1 VAHIYSNNG
10 IIQRQQE
17 GDFMEGL
24 VVVTGVNGHIGNN
37 LARQLVE
44 AGYTVRGTVRSLDKA
59 PKLNMEF
66 VEADVLN
73 PNDWESALKGATG
86 LFHLA
91 TIYATTGDG
100 QLILDTANQGTEN
113 VLRAAAREGIKRVVY
128 TSSVAAIGSSP
139 KGVVKDESNWNSN
152 FSLPYTQAKT
162 ESEKRAWELAEELGI
177 DLRVINPSGVL
188 GGSFSRPTP
197 STDIIGDAMKGKYPV
212 VPKIPLAFVHVDDV
226 ASAHRLAYEIDEAN
240 GRYVLAPYQDGNIHD
255 LLKRARKLY
264 PKMKFPRIGIP
275 LWLLPIVVL
284 QDWFMGLF
292 TGKRLLTRSAAK
304 SFSKGD
310 SKYSS
315 KKAEEELGLTW
326 KPYDDCIHDT
336 VEAYR

>member
-1 VAHIYSNNG
+1 M
-10 IIQRQQE
+10 Q
-17 GDFMEGL
+17 GL
-24 VVVTGVNGHIGNN
+24 VVVTGANGHIGNN
-37 LARQLVE
+37 LCRQLIE
-44 AGYTVRGTVRSLDKA
+44 KGYTVRGTVRSMDKA
-59 PKLNMEF
+59 PKLDMEF
-66 VEADVLN
+66 VEADVLEEEGW
-73 PNDWESALKGATG
+73 DKVLEGAYG

-91 TIYATTGDG
+91 TIYATSGDG
-100 QLILDTANQGTEN
+100 QLILDTANKGTEI
-113 VLRAAAREGIKRVVY
+113 VFRAAAKAGISRIVY

-139 KGVVKDESNWNSN
+139 KGVVKDESNWNEN

-162 ESEKRAWELAEELGI
+162 ESERKAWELAEEMNL

-226 ASAHRLAYEIDEAN
+226 ATAHINAYEIDEAS

-255 LLKRARKLY
+255 LLKRAKKLY
-264 PKMKFPRIGIP
+264 PKMKFPRLGIP
-275 LWLLPIVVL
+275 LWLLPLVVL

-304 SFSKGD
+304 SFSSGD

-326 KPYDDCIHDT
+326 KSYDDCIHDT

>member
-1 VAHIYSNNG
+1 
-10 IIQRQQE
+10 
-17 GDFMEGL
+17 MEGL
-24 VVVTGVNGHIGNN
+24 VVVTGANGHIGNN
-37 LARQLVE
+37 LCRQLLE
-44 AGYTVRGTVRSLDKA
+44 NGYTVRGTVRSLDKA
-59 PKLNMEF
+59 PELEMEF
-66 VEADVLN
+66 VEADVL
-73 PNDWESALKGATG
+73 DEQCWDKALEGAVG

-91 TIYATTGDG
+91 TIYATSGDG
-100 QLILDTANQGTEN
+100 QVILDTANKGTEI
-113 VLRAAAREGIKRVVY
+113 VFRAAVKAGIKRIVY
-128 TSSVAAIGSSP
+128 TSSVAAIGSTP
-139 KGVVKDESNWNSN
+139 KGVVKDESNWNDN

-162 ESEKRAWELAEELGI
+162 ESENLAWELAEELGL

-226 ASAHRLAYEIDEAN
+226 ATAHRMAYEIDEAN
-240 GRYVLAPYQDGNIHD
+240 GRYLLAPHQDGNIHD
-255 LLKRARKLY
+255 LLKRAKKLY
-264 PKMKFPRIGIP
+264 PKMKFPRFGIP
-275 LWLLPIVVL
+275 LWLLPVVVL

-315 KKAEEELGLTW
+315 KKAEDELGLTW
-326 KPYDDCIHDT
+326 KSYDDCIHDT

>member
-1 VAHIYSNNG
+1 M
-10 IIQRQQE
+10 Q
-17 GDFMEGL
+17 GL
-24 VVVTGVNGHIGNN
+24 VVVTGANGHIGNN
-37 LARQLVE
+37 LCRQLLE
-44 AGYTVRGTVRSLDKA
+44 KGYTVRGTVRSMDKA
-59 PKLNMEF
+59 PKLDMEF
-66 VEADVLN
+66 VEADVLEEEGW
-73 PNDWESALKGATG
+73 DKVLEGASG

-91 TIYATTGDG
+91 TIYATSGDG
-100 QLILDTANQGTEN
+100 QLILDTANKGTEI
-113 VLRAAAREGIKRVVY
+113 VFRAAAKAGISRIVY

-139 KGVVKDESNWNSN
+139 KGVVKDESNWNEN

-162 ESEKRAWELAEELGI
+162 ESERKAWNLAEELNL

-226 ASAHRLAYEIDEAN
+226 ATAHINAYEQDEAS

-255 LLKRARKLY
+255 LLKRAKKLY
-264 PKMKFPRIGIP
+264 PKMKFPRLGIP
-275 LWLLPIVVL
+275 LWLLPLVVL

-304 SFSKGD
+304 SFSSGD

-326 KPYDDCIHDT
+326 KSYDDCIHDT

>member
-1 VAHIYSNNG
+1 
-10 IIQRQQE
+10 
-17 GDFMEGL
+17 MEGL

-37 LARQLVE
+37 LARQLIDS
-44 AGYTVRGTVRSLDKA
+44 GYKVRGTVRSMDKA
-59 PKLNMEF
+59 PDLDMEF

-73 PNDWESALKGATG
+73 PDDWNRVFEGAVG

-91 TIYATTGDG
+91 TIYATSGDG
-100 QLILDTANQGTEN
+100 QLILDTANKGTEN
-113 VLRAAAREGIKRVVY
+113 VLRAAALCGIKRVVY
-128 TSSVAAIGSSP
+128 TSSVAAIGSTP
-139 KGVVKDESNWNSN
+139 KNVVKDESNWNDN
-152 FSLPYTQAKT
+152 FSLPYTRAKT
-162 ESEKRAWELAEELGI
+162 ESERRAWELAKELDI

-212 VPKIPLAFVHVDDV
+212 VPKIPLAFVHVEDV
-226 ASAHRLAYEIDEAN
+226 ATAHRLAYEIDDAH
-240 GRYVLAPYQDGNIHD
+240 GRYVLAPYQDGTIHD
-255 LLKRARKLY
+255 LLKRGKKLY
-264 PKMKFPRIGIP
+264 PKMKFPRFGIP
-275 LWLLPIVVL
+275 LWLLPLIVF

-304 SFSKGD
+304 AFSKGD

-315 KKAEEELGLTW
+315 KKVEDELGINW
-326 KPYDDCIHDT
+326 KSYDDCIHDT

>member
-1 VAHIYSNNG
+1 M
-10 IIQRQQE
+10 
-17 GDFMEGL
+17 DGL
-24 VVVTGVNGHIGNN
+24 VVVTGANGHIGNN
-37 LARQLVE
+37 LCRQLLE
-44 AGYTVRGTVRSLDKA
+44 EGYTVRGTVRSLDKA
-59 PKLNMEF
+59 PDLDMDF
-66 VEADVLN
+66 VEADVLEKQCWGN
-73 PNDWESALKGATG
+73 VLKGAVG

-91 TIYATTGDG
+91 TIYATSGDG

-113 VLRAAAREGIKRVVY
+113 VLRAAAKEGIKRVVY

-139 KGVVKDESNWNSN
+139 KGVVKDESNWNDN
-152 FSLPYTQAKT
+152 FSLPYTRAKT
-162 ESEKRAWELAEELGI
+162 ESEKRAWELAEELDI

-226 ASAHRLAYEIDEAN
+226 ATAHRMAYENDEAN

-255 LLKRARKLY
+255 LLKRAKKLY
-264 PKMKFPRIGIP
+264 PKMKFPRFGIP
-275 LWLLPIVVL
+275 LWLLPVVVL

-315 KKAEEELGLTW
+315 KKAEDELGLTW
-326 KPYDDCIHDT
+326 KSYDDCIHDT

>member
-1 VAHIYSNNG
+1 
-10 IIQRQQE
+10 
-17 GDFMEGL
+17 
-24 VVVTGVNGHIGNN
+24 
-37 LARQLVE
+37 
-44 AGYTVRGTVRSLDKA
+44 VRSLDKA
-59 PKLNMEF
+59 PELDMEF
-66 VEADVLN
+66 VEADVLKQK
-73 PNDWESALKGATG
+73 DWSKVLKGATG

-91 TIYATTGDG
+91 TIYATSGDG
-100 QLILDTANQGTEN
+100 QLILDTADKGTEN
-113 VLRAAAREGIKRVVY
+113 VLRAAAEAGIKRVVY
-128 TSSVAAIGSSP
+128 TSSVAAIGSTP
-139 KGVVKDESNWNSN
+139 KNVVKDESNWNDN
-152 FSLPYTQAKT
+152 FSMPYTRAKT
-162 ESEKRAWELAEELGI
+162 ESERRAWELADELGL

-226 ASAHRLAYEIDEAN
+226 ATAHRLAYEVDDAN

-255 LLKRARKLY
+255 LLKRAKKLY
-264 PKMKFPRIGIP
+264 PKMKFPKLGIP
-275 LWLLPIVVL
+275 LWLLPIVVF

-315 KKAEEELGLTW
+315 KKAENELGITW
-326 KPYDDCIHDT
+326 KSYDDCIHDT
-336 VEAYR
+336 VEAYK

>member
-1 VAHIYSNNG
+1 
-10 IIQRQQE
+10 
-17 GDFMEGL
+17 M
-24 VVVTGVNGHIGNN
+24 VVTGVNGHIGNN
-37 LARQLVE
+37 LARQLIDE
-44 AGYTVRGTVRSLDKA
+44 GYTVRGTVRSMDKA
-59 PKLNMEF
+59 PKLEMEF

-73 PNDWESALKGATG
+73 PEDWPKVLNGATG

-91 TIYATTGDG
+91 TIYATSGDG
-100 QLILDTANQGTEN
+100 KLILETANQGTEN
-113 VLRAAAREGIKRVVY
+113 VLRAAASEGIKRVVY
-128 TSSVAAIGSSP
+128 TSSVAAIGTSP
-139 KGVVKDESNWNSN
+139 KGVIKDESNWNEN

-226 ASAHRLAYEIDEAN
+226 ATAHRMAYENDDAN
-240 GRYVLAPYQDGNIHD
+240 GRYVLAPYQDGNIYD
-255 LLKRARKLY
+255 LLKRAKKLY
-264 PKMKFPRIGIP
+264 PKMKFPRLGIP
-275 LWLLPIVVL
+275 LWLLPVVVL

-326 KPYDDCIHDT
+326 KSYDDCIHDT

>member
-1 VAHIYSNNG
+1 
-10 IIQRQQE
+10 
-17 GDFMEGL
+17 MEGL
-24 VVVTGVNGHIGNN
+24 VVVTGANGHIGNN
-37 LARQLVE
+37 LCRQLLE
-44 AGYTVRGTVRSLDKA
+44 KGYTVRGTVRSLNKA
-59 PKLNMEF
+59 PDLDMEF
-66 VEADVLN
+66 VEADVLEKQG
-73 PNDWESALKGATG
+73 WAKTLKGAVG

-91 TIYATTGDG
+91 TIYATSGDG

-113 VLRAAAREGIKRVVY
+113 VLRAAAAEGIKRVVY

-139 KGVVKDESNWNSN
+139 KGVVKDESNWNDN
-152 FSLPYTQAKT
+152 FSLPYTRAKT

-226 ASAHRLAYEIDEAN
+226 ATAHRMAYEIDEAN

-255 LLKRARKLY
+255 LLKRAKKLY
-264 PKMKFPRIGIP
+264 PKMKFPRFGIP
-275 LWLLPIVVL
+275 LWLLPAVVL

-315 KKAEEELGLTW
+315 KKAEDELGLTW
-326 KPYDDCIHDT
+326 KSYDDCIHDT

>member
-1 VAHIYSNNG
+1 M
-10 IIQRQQE
+10 Q
-17 GDFMEGL
+17 GL
-24 VVVTGVNGHIGNN
+24 VVVTGANGHIGNN
-37 LARQLVE
+37 LCRQLLE
-44 AGYTVRGTVRSLDKA
+44 KGYTVRGTVRSMDKA
-59 PKLNMEF
+59 PELDMEF
-66 VEADVLN
+66 VEADVLEEKGW
-73 PNDWESALKGATG
+73 DKVLEGATG

-91 TIYATTGDG
+91 TIYATSGDG
-100 QLILDTANQGTEN
+100 QLILDTANKGTEI
-113 VLRAAAREGIKRVVY
+113 VFKAAAKVGISRIVY

-139 KGVVKDESNWNSN
+139 KGVVKDESNWNDN

-162 ESEKRAWELAEELGI
+162 ESERKAWKLAEELNL

-226 ASAHRLAYEIDEAN
+226 ATAHINAYEIDEAS

-255 LLKRARKLY
+255 LLKRAKKLY
-264 PKMKFPRIGIP
+264 PKMKFPRLGIP
-275 LWLLPIVVL
+275 LWLLPVVVL

-304 SFSKGD
+304 SFSSGD
-310 SKYSS
+310 AKYSS
-315 KKAEEELGLTW
+315 KKAEEELGLDW
-326 KPYDDCIHDT
+326 KSYDDCIHDT

>member
-1 VAHIYSNNG
+1 M
-10 IIQRQQE
+10 Q
-17 GDFMEGL
+17 GL
-24 VVVTGVNGHIGNN
+24 VVVTGANGHIGNN
-37 LARQLVE
+37 LCRQLLE
-44 AGYTVRGTVRSLDKA
+44 KGYTVRGTVRSLDKA
-59 PKLNMEF
+59 PKLDMEF
-66 VEADVLN
+66 VEADVLEEEGW
-73 PNDWESALKGATG
+73 DKVLEGASG

-91 TIYATTGDG
+91 TIYATSGDG
-100 QLILDTANQGTEN
+100 QLILDTANKGTEI
-113 VLRAAAREGIKRVVY
+113 VFRAAAKADISRIVY

-139 KGVVKDESNWNSN
+139 KGIVKDESNWNEN

-162 ESEKRAWELAEELGI
+162 ESERKAWGLAEELNL

-226 ASAHRLAYEIDEAN
+226 AAAHINAYEIDEAS
-240 GRYVLAPYQDGNIHD
+240 GRYVLAPYQNGNIHD
-255 LLKRARKLY
+255 LLKRAKKLY
-264 PKMKFPRIGIP
+264 PKMKFPRLGIP
-275 LWLLPIVVL
+275 LWLLPVVVL

-304 SFSKGD
+304 SFSSGD
-310 SKYSS
+310 AKYSS
-315 KKAEEELGLTW
+315 KKAEDELGLTW
-326 KPYDDCIHDT
+326 KSYDDCIHDT

>member
-1 VAHIYSNNG
+1 M
-10 IIQRQQE
+10 Q
-17 GDFMEGL
+17 GL
-24 VVVTGVNGHIGNN
+24 VVVTGANGHIGNN
-37 LARQLVE
+37 LCRQLIE
-44 AGYTVRGTVRSLDKA
+44 KGYDVRGTVRSMDKA
-59 PKLNMEF
+59 PKLEMEF
-66 VEADVLN
+66 VEADVLEEEC
-73 PNDWESALKGATG
+73 WEKVLEGVSG

-91 TIYATTGDG
+91 TIYATSGDG
-100 QLILDTANQGTEN
+100 QLILDTANKGTEI
-113 VLRAAAREGIKRVVY
+113 VFRAAAKAGISRIVY

-139 KGVVKDESNWNSN
+139 KGVVKDESNWNEN

-162 ESEKRAWELAEELGI
+162 ESERKAWELAEELNL

-226 ASAHRLAYEIDEAN
+226 ATAHINAYEIDKAS

-255 LLKRARKLY
+255 LLKRAKKLY
-264 PKMKFPRIGIP
+264 PKMKFPRLGIP
-275 LWLLPIVVL
+275 LWLLPVVVM

-304 SFSKGD
+304 SFSSGD

-326 KPYDDCIHDT
+326 KSYDDCIHDT

>member
-1 VAHIYSNNG
+1 MDG
-10 IIQRQQE
+10 P
-17 GDFMEGL
+17 
-24 VVVTGVNGHIGNN
+24 VVVTGANGHIGNN
-37 LARQLVE
+37 LARQLLE
-44 AGYTVRGTVRSLDKA
+44 QGYSVRGTVRSMDKA
-59 PKLNMEF
+59 PNLDMEF
-66 VEADVLN
+66 VVADVLN
-73 PNDWESALKGATG
+73 PDDWPSVLEGASG

-91 TIYATTGDG
+91 TIYATSGDG

-113 VLRAAAREGIKRVVY
+113 VLRAAAAKGIKRVVY
-128 TSSVAAIGSSP
+128 TSSVAAIGSTP
-139 KGVVKDESNWNSN
+139 KGVIKDESNWNEN
-152 FSLPYTQAKT
+152 FSLPYTRAKT

-197 STDIIGDAMKGKYPV
+197 STDVIGDAMKGKYPI

-226 ASAHRLAYEIDEAN
+226 ATAHRLAYEIDEAH
-240 GRYVLAPYQDGNIHD
+240 GRYVLAPHQDGNIHD

-264 PKMKFPRIGIP
+264 PKMKFPRFGIS
-275 LWLLPIVVL
+275 LWLLPIIVF
-284 QDWFMGLF
+284 QDWFMGIF
-292 TGKRLLTRSAAK
+292 SGKRLLTRSAAK

-315 KKAEEELGLTW
+315 SKAEQELGITW
-326 KPYDDCIHDT
+326 KSYDDCIHDT

>member
-1 VAHIYSNNG
+1 M
-10 IIQRQQE
+10 
-17 GDFMEGL
+17 DGL
-24 VVVTGVNGHIGNN
+24 VVVTGANGHIGNN
-37 LARQLVE
+37 LCRQLLE
-44 AGYTVRGTVRSLDKA
+44 EGYTVRGTVRSLDKA
-59 PKLNMEF
+59 PDLDMDF
-66 VEADVLN
+66 VEADVLEKQCWDN
-73 PNDWESALKGATG
+73 VLKGAAG

-91 TIYATTGDG
+91 TIYATSGDG

-113 VLRAAAREGIKRVVY
+113 VLRAAAKEGIKRVVY

-139 KGVVKDESNWNSN
+139 KGVVKDESNWNDN
-152 FSLPYTQAKT
+152 FSLPYTRAKT
-162 ESEKRAWELAEELGI
+162 ESEKRAWELAEELDI

-226 ASAHRLAYEIDEAN
+226 ATAHRMAYEIDDAN

-255 LLKRARKLY
+255 LLKRAKKLY
-264 PKMKFPRIGIP
+264 PKMKFPRFGIP
-275 LWLLPIVVL
+275 LWLLPVVVL

-315 KKAEEELGLTW
+315 KKAEDELGLTW
-326 KPYDDCIHDT
+326 KSYDDCIHDT

>member
-1 VAHIYSNNG
+1 M
-10 IIQRQQE
+10 Q
-17 GDFMEGL
+17 GL
-24 VVVTGVNGHIGNN
+24 VVVTGANGHIGNN
-37 LARQLVE
+37 LCRQLLE
-44 AGYTVRGTVRSLDKA
+44 KGYTVRGTVRSMDKA
-59 PKLNMEF
+59 PKLDMEF
-66 VEADVLN
+66 VEADVLEEEGW
-73 PNDWESALKGATG
+73 DKVLEGASG

-91 TIYATTGDG
+91 TIYATSGDG
-100 QLILDTANQGTEN
+100 QLILDTANKGTEI
-113 VLRAAAREGIKRVVY
+113 VFKAAAKSEISRIVY

-139 KGVVKDESNWNSN
+139 KGVVKDESNWNEN

-162 ESEKRAWELAEELGI
+162 ESERKAWKLAEELNL

-226 ASAHRLAYEIDEAN
+226 ATAHINAYEKDEAS

-255 LLKRARKLY
+255 LLKRAKKLY
-264 PKMKFPRIGIP
+264 PKMKFPRLGIP
-275 LWLLPIVVL
+275 LWLLPLVVL

-304 SFSKGD
+304 SFSSGD

-326 KPYDDCIHDT
+326 KSYDDCIHDT

>member
-1 VAHIYSNNG
+1 MPPAI
-10 IIQRQQE
+10 R
-17 GDFMEGL
+17 
-24 VVVTGVNGHIGNN
+24 
-37 LARQLVE
+37 
-44 AGYTVRGTVRSLDKA
+44 
-59 PKLNMEF
+59 
-66 VEADVLN
+66 
-73 PNDWESALKGATG
+73 
-86 LFHLA
+86 HLA
-91 TIYATTGDG
+91 TIYATSGDG

-113 VLRAAAREGIKRVVY
+113 VLRAAAAEGIKRVVY

-139 KGVVKDESNWNSN
+139 KGVVKDESNWNDN
-152 FSLPYTQAKT
+152 FSLPYTRAKT

-226 ASAHRLAYEIDEAN
+226 ATAHRMAYEIDEAN

-255 LLKRARKLY
+255 LLKRAKKLY
-264 PKMKFPRIGIP
+264 PKMKFPRFGIP
-275 LWLLPIVVL
+275 LWLLPAVVL

-315 KKAEEELGLTW
+315 KKAEDELGLTW
-326 KPYDDCIHDT
+326 KSYDDCIHDT

>member
-1 VAHIYSNNG
+1 MNNAG
-10 IIQRQQE
+10 IRLLE
-17 GDFMEGL
+17 
-24 VVVTGVNGHIGNN
+24 
-37 LARQLVE
+37 
-44 AGYTVRGTVRSLDKA
+44 
-59 PKLNMEF
+59 
-66 VEADVLN
+66 
-73 PNDWESALKGATG
+73 GATG

-91 TIYATTGDG
+91 TIYATSGDG
-100 QLILDTANQGTEN
+100 QVILTLQTK
-113 VLRAAAREGIKRVVY
+113 VLKSCLEQRLRLE
-128 TSSVAAIGSSP
+128 SSELFTHHPLLQLAPTP
-139 KGVVKDESNWNSN
+139 KGVVKDESNWNDN

-162 ESEKRAWELAEELGI
+162 ESENLAWELAEELGI

-226 ASAHRLAYEIDEAN
+226 ATAHRMAYEIDEAN

-255 LLKRARKLY
+255 LLKRAKKLY
-264 PKMKFPRIGIP
+264 PKMKFPRFGIP
-275 LWLLPIVVL
+275 LWLLPVVVL

-326 KPYDDCIHDT
+326 KSYDDCIHDT